1 MNRGLVA
8 KIADFV
14 TRRRALVL
22 TSVGAL
28 TLIAIA
34 GIPRLHVES
43 SPENMVISFGDY
55 EERVRA
61 FRSRFGDTD
70 NVMMLLVE
78 ADDATSLPALRY
90 QHLLARHFASEPE
103 VLRVDGL
110 TVTPLP
116 RGRAVGDDG
125 VEIDESAESL
135 ADLDTVDAEPEGDP
149 GVEQALATL
158 VASAPVQFPSGL
170 YDVAE
175 RVSDADREPVVRGDE
190 VTERDVRIVRA
201 AIADAP
207 LVVGRLVSDDRTLGA
222 VVVQLR
228 EEIGTGNERV
238 AFVDRVDAW
247 LDANPPPAGVSLHR
261 AGLPHLRTAIVRY
274 MMRDQRVLVPVTV
287 LICALLLFASFRWL
301 PAMVLPLITVGV
313 GVAVVIGAMAW
324 AGEPLTIL
332 SNVLPTLL
340 IIIGLS
346 NAIHLISRWREE
358 LVRLKRPDSREAA
371 ARALRSIAVACFLT
385 SFTDAVGLGALM
397 VSRTEMLRRFGA
409 IAGVGVMT
417 VYVLAMLIV
426 PALLTYLRPPRDA
439 GGAAEG
445 ARDGAPNAEPRA
457 AEPREGERSTGW
469 IERAT
474 VLGSRAFLRRP
485 WVVLVAAALV
495 AAPALYL
502 SRLVK
507 VDTALKDTFEA
518 DDPVAISTA
527 LMDERM
533 DGIRPL
539 ELLLVAEG
547 DRRVT
552 DVEVVHAIVDFERW
566 VAERDGVLRAVAFPD
581 HLLSAWQRLGGFEI
595 PGPEASLREREA
607 AIRAI
612 PLESQAQ
619 IDALRTLLSRVQPD
633 PTSFYLVPDGSA
645 AHVELRFGDIGA
657 LRSIALIDEIQAE
670 AERRF
675 RPLGVDV
682 SITGEAYIGSRGIES
697 VVTDLVGSLGVSVL
711 LIFFTLAL
719 LLRSFRYAALAIP
732 PNALPLL
739 VTMAWMAVRGIPLT
753 AGTAIVFSIAIGIG
767 VDSSIHMLAR
777 FREEDAKIA
786 SRRAAIVRTAR
797 HTGRAI
803 IISALTLVLGFGAF
817 LLSSFV
823 PIQHFGELIATAMSA
838 SVVSTLILEPALLI
852 LFGGPRPPAPP
863 AEPAP
868 SSG

>member
-1 MNRGLVA
+1 MERGLVA
-8 KIADFV
+8 RIAEFV
-14 TRRRALVL
+14 TQRRALVL
-22 TSVGAL
+22 GAIAAL
-28 TLIAIA
+28 TLLAVA
-34 GIPRLHVES
+34 GVPRLHIES

-55 EERVRA
+55 EERVQA

-70 NVMMLLVE
+70 NVMMLVVE
-78 ADDATSLPALRY
+78 AEDATSLEALQY
-90 QHLLARHFASEPE
+90 QHRLALHLRELPE

-116 RGRAVGDDG
+116 RGQALAEDG
-125 VEIDESAESL
+125 TSLEEGSESL
-135 ADLDTVDAEPEGDP
+135 DDLDSLDADEALGGEDTA
-149 GVEQALATL
+149 VEEAIATL
-158 VASAPVQFPSGL
+158 VASAPERFPSGM

-175 RVSDADREPVVRGDE
+175 RVTDADREPVVRGDE
-190 VTERDVRIVRA
+190 VEPRDVAIIRA
-201 AIADAP
+201 AIAGAP
-207 LVVGRLVSDDRTLGA
+207 IVVGRLVSEDRTLGA

-247 LDANPPPAGVSLHR
+247 LDANPPPASISLHR

-287 LICALLLFASFRWL
+287 LVCALLLFASFRWL
-301 PAMVLPLITVGV
+301 PAMILPLITVGV
-313 GVAVVIGAMAW
+313 GVAVVIGTMAW

-358 LVRLKRPDSREAA
+358 LKRLKRPDSREAA
-371 ARALRSIAVACFLT
+371 ARAMRTIAVACFLT

-409 IAGVGVMT
+409 IAGTGVMA

-426 PALLTYLRPPRDA
+426 PALLTYLKPPRDVV
-439 GGAAEG
+439 GAAEG
-445 ARDGAPNAEPRA
+445 AGAGS
-457 AEPREGERSTGW
+457 GEDQRTGW

-474 VLGSRAFLRRP
+474 VMGSRAFLRRP
-485 WVVLVAAALV
+485 WVVLLAGALV
-495 AAPALYL
+495 AVPTLYL

-507 VDTALKDTFEA
+507 VDTALKDTFEV
-518 DDPVAISTA
+518 DDPVAISTN

-539 ELLLVAEG
+539 EILLLAEG
-547 DRRVT
+547 DRRVV
-552 DVEVVHAIVDFERW
+552 DVDVVEAIIDFERW
-566 VAERDGVLRAVAFPD
+566 VAEREGILRVVAFPD
-581 HLLSAWQRLGGFEI
+581 HLLAAWQRLGGFEI

-607 AIRAI
+607 AIRAVPI
-612 PLESQAQ
+612 ETQAQ
-619 IDALRTLLSRVQPD
+619 VDALRTLLSRVSPD
-633 PTSFYLVPDGSA
+633 PSGFYLVPDGSA
-645 AHVELRFGDIGA
+645 AHVELRFGDVGA
-657 LRSIALIDEIQAE
+657 LRSIELIEEIQAE

-675 RPLGVDV
+675 RPLGIEV

-711 LIFFTLAL
+711 LIFLTLAL
-719 LLRSFRYAALAIP
+719 LFRSFRYAALALP
-732 PNALPLL
+732 PNALPLI
-739 VTMAWMAVRGIPLT
+739 VTMAWMVVRGIPLT

-777 FREEDAKIA
+777 FREEDAKRS

-823 PIQHFGELIATAMSA
+823 PIQHFGELIATAMTA

-852 LFGGPRPPAPP
+852 LFGGKRPKAAKPEPRA
-863 AEPAP
+863 
-868 SSG
+868 S